1 MHPPELVF
9 HNNRGHLVAQLRS
22 NVSRFEIDFWRR
34 APGEHHATSQK
45 VGVPHRWA
53 DRFYTISFFW
63 RLNIAKPSSLMK
75 DEVLTSS
82 LTKKAMVTCVNQFF
96 MLCSFIYSFHAM
108 FYGVL
113 GDIDLWNASTVF
125 RPVWLQE
132 AYLALD
138 RIWAL
143 LHQRPEQANAATP
156 EGKPMTLAVKKGTE
170 STTTQRHTTKLWN
183 IWVIFVEFLTQG
195 VVIQVCTFV
204 MILWLT
210 PLKFNPSVDYSTSY
224 GKTSIHERKKNNDRS
239 EKQSMFFCRL
249 LRRCISKICIGN
261 LQFQRVFPENWAHR
275 LPWCSGAST
284 LAWRHA
290 VAGCC

>member
-1 MHPPELVF
+1 MNRLIMVDQMVDHFDFGVGGFTKPGFSVLVLVWWKLMHLPETGWTIIEVTWWLSCGPMSLGLKLIFGAGRPV
-9 HNNRGHLVAQLRS
+9 NTMQ
-22 NVSRFEIDFWRR
+22 I
-34 APGEHHATSQK
+34 SQK
-45 VGVPHRWA
+45 VGVFLTGWA
-53 DRFYTISFFW
+53 DRFTPFGFW

-96 MLCSFIYSFHAM
+96 MLCSKKVFMPCFIEY
-108 FYGVL
+108 L
-113 GDIDLWNASTVF
+113 GDIFWWNASTVF

-132 AYLALD
+132 PYLALD

-183 IWVIFVEFLTQG
+183 IWVIVVEFLTQG

-204 MILWLT
+204 MIH
-210 PLKFNPSVDYSTSY
+210 D
-224 GKTSIHERKKNNDRS
+224 
-239 EKQSMFFCRL
+239 
-249 LRRCISKICIGN
+249 
-261 LQFQRVFPENWAHR
+261 
-275 LPWCSGAST
+275 
-284 LAWRHA
+284 
-290 VAGCC
+290 